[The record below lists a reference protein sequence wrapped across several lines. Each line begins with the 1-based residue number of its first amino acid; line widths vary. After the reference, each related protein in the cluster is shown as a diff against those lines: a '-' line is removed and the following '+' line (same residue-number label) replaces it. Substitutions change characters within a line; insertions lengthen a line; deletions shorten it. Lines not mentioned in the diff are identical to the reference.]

1 MSVVRAL
8 YTPYVIGYLLSR
20 LVVVRGNLE
29 TMIKFMIHYHKVR
42 KPELAPMFWEV
53 QELFKEL

>member
-8 YTPYVIGYLLSR
+8 YTLYLIGYLLAR

-29 TMIKFMIHYHKVR
+29 TMIKFMIHYYKVR
-42 KPELAPMFWEV
+42 KPELAPMVWEV